1 MCFSKSSALFFVA
14 VLTLPGCKGWFS
26 SVEDTGDSPAIIDP
40 DTGDTEDTDTDTD
53 TDTDDTGEVQVD
65 LPPSAPEIEIEPAE
79 PTENDDLTCAVKT
92 QSVDPEGEAVT
103 YHYVWDVD
111 GQNPEIE
118 TETVS
123 ASETWPGQ
131 IWTCRAWASDGNN
144 DSDYDEAAVEIE
156 AACYD
161 TGAGEPND
169 SEADALSLGEMKD
182 SEDRKTIEGVLDG
195 HTDKDWY
202 LYVGRDT
209 ATGWM
214 SPGLE
219 ISGGNVPVRAC
230 LFASCL
236 NGLGK
241 TEVECEDGSED
252 SISPSGLP
260 GCCSYADFDID
271 LNCASTTNDEAA
283 MYIKIYTDMEDV
295 CEPYSVNYGY

>member
-1 MCFSKSSALFFVA
+1 MRFSKYSMLVFVT
-14 VLTLPGCKGWFS
+14 VLTLPGCKSWFS
-26 SVEDTGDSPAIIDP
+26 GAEDTGDGPIIDDP
-40 DTGDTEDTDTDTD
+40 DTGDTEDTEDTDD
-53 TDTDDTGEVQVD
+53 TEDTGEVQID
-65 LPPSAPEIEIEPAE
+65 LPPSAPEIEIDPAE
-79 PTENDDLTCAVKT
+79 PTEDDALTCTVKT
-92 QSVDPEGEAVT
+92 NSVDPEGQPLT

-111 GQNPEIE
+111 GQNPEIYV
-118 TETVS
+118 ETVS

-131 IWTCRAWASDGNN
+131 VWTCRAWANDGKN
-144 DSDYDEAAVEIE
+144 DSDYDEASVEIE

-161 TGAGEPND
+161 TGPGEFND
-169 SEADALSLGEMKD
+169 SEADAVSLGEMKD